1 MVSTFATLLPNSL
14 IEDPDDL
21 VANSQLLF
29 LALSARYESI
39 RLVADEMTTLP
50 MKACSL
56 LENDV
61 GQISITKRTI
71 SSNIAFDY

>member
-50 MKACSL
+50 MKASL